1 MRASGGTCQKGE
13 RTMIGCMKMIC
24 GVVLLLIFVS
34 CEAWGQNAKQG
45 ASKQKQDKQT
55 PYESVSK
62 QPAVKKAKKP
72 GSEVPAPASGTA
84 TTAQAPANT
93 TDDDARAA
101 KQLFDKAME
110 LMDYKQFDRG
120 LAMLNTVV
128 RENQGNLLAHRANM
142 EIGKH
147 FLSQNKPKEA
157 LTYFM
162 LLSRILAPV
171 PGEEQ
176 DEALKALYHEALFN
190 AGLCQYQA
198 GQYAAAFPVFRQLT
212 EVAGKSPWAN
222 KAYFYIGMSHYNL
235 KNWNKAID
243 ALSLVGTEVEDSEE
257 KVGRIEIG
265 QRFYAKISDADIPV
279 LRKLNQ
285 PIKAEIKVS
294 SGDVEIL
301 EGVPVSGRTDEMLTS
316 APTEVGL
323 AKPND
328 GMIQIVGGDTLTVT
342 YLDDSTLDGKKG
354 VTRSGQVRA
363 VSTGT
368 VGFYLGDHATPA
380 YIAFPGQPQVVVL
393 RDADLDTS
401 AAAQTVQ
408 VTVKSFRKTEEVDAA
423 DKEKAIDIFVDKD
436 FDKNTWTERDS
447 ITLTLTESGSNTNV
461 RSGIFIGKVPL
472 TPVTQETTVSPTDAI
487 LHCDELDELSVTYTD
502 TVHLYGED
510 PRENETRIKVS
521 GSVNSGV
528 SADQFVVFEDLIKAR
543 KESVEAE
550 ALIGL
555 GSIYKEMGLES
566 RAAQRAVESLK
577 KVDPIIVN
585 RAKLPS
591 ELVEKAFQMKWESEL
606 LQDNFSAATATCL
619 AFNRLYPESVLADQ
633 ALMTLGRSLT
643 QKGSYKDALDVYG
656 RVLQLQNPISAAEAQ
671 FRMGE
676 TLQKQAEEAAKAA
689 DATNSKW
696 GAGGLNDATDLQ
708 NRMGPAIAAYRKTF
722 ESYPESSFAAE
733 ALGKVVRHYV
743 DTSDFAQAAALLEN
757 VFANYPD
764 AAFLDEMLLL
774 WAKVAYKMGDAEM
787 SKAKLRQ
794 LVFDY
799 PSSKYVSEA
808 QKKLAALEAK

>member
-1 MRASGGTCQKGE
+1 
-13 RTMIGCMKMIC
+13 MKMFFGVILMLLFLSC
-24 GVVLLLIFVS
+24 GVM
-34 CEAWGQNAKQG
+34 GQDSKPAG
-45 ASKQKQDKQT
+45 KQKQPRKN
-55 PYESVSK
+55 PSASASK
-62 QPAVKKAKKP
+62 PATANKAKNSSPAVPEA
-72 GSEVPAPASGTA
+72 APAAG
-84 TTAQAPANT
+84 APAAGAPAGSAPVKGA
-93 TDDDARAA
+93 DDAERAA
-101 KQLFDKAME
+101 KHLFDKAME

-128 RENQGNLLAHRANM
+128 RENQGNILAHRANM

-147 FLSQNKPKEA
+147 FLDQNKPKDA

-176 DEALKALYHEALFN
+176 DEDLKKLYHEALFN

-198 GQYAAAFPVFRQLT
+198 GQYPAAFPVFRQLT
-212 EVAGKSPWAN
+212 EVAGKTPWAN

-243 ALSLVGTEVEDSEE
+243 ALSMVGTEVEESGE
-257 KVGRIEIG
+257 KIGRIEIG
-265 QRFYAKISDADIPV
+265 QRFYAKVTDADIPV
-279 LRKLNQ
+279 LRKLKQ
-285 PIKAEIKVS
+285 SIKVEVKVA
-294 SGDVEIL
+294 SGDVEVL
-301 EGVPVSGRTDEMLTS
+301 EGVPVSGKTDEMLAS

-323 AKPND
+323 AKLND
-328 GMIQIVGGDTLTVT
+328 GMIQLVGGDTLTVT

-354 VTRSGQVRA
+354 VPRSGQVRA

-368 VGFYLGDHATPA
+368 VGFYLGDYMTPA
-380 YIAFPGQPQVVVL
+380 YLAFPGQPQVVVL

-408 VTVKSFRKTEEVDAA
+408 VTVKSFRKTQDVDSTN
-423 DKEKAIDIFVDKD
+423 KLSAIDIFVDKD
-436 FDKNTWTERDS
+436 LDENKWTERDS
-447 ITLTLTESGSNTNV
+447 LTITLTENGTNANI
-461 RSGIFIGKVPL
+461 RSGIFVGKVPL
-472 TPVTQETTVSPTDAI
+472 TPVTKDTVVSTTDTI
-487 LHCDELDELSVTYTD
+487 LHCDELDELSVSYND
-502 TVHLYGED
+502 KIHLYGED
-510 PRENETRIKVS
+510 PRDNETRIKVS

-555 GSIYKEMGLES
+555 GTIYKEMGLEA

-577 KVDPIIVN
+577 KVDPILVN
-585 RAKLPS
+585 RHKLPS
-591 ELVEKAFQMKWESEL
+591 DLVEKAFQMKWESEL
-606 LQDNFSAATATCL
+606 LQDNFGAAMATCL

-633 ALMTLGRSLT
+633 SLMTLGRGLAA
-643 QKGSYKDALDVYG
+643 KGDFAKAVDVYG
-656 RVLQLQNPISAAEAQ
+656 QVLKLQNPISAAEAQ
-671 FRMGE
+671 FRIGE

-696 GAGGLNDATDLQ
+696 GGSGLNDATDLQ
-708 NRMGPAIAAYRKTF
+708 NRMGSAIAAYRKTF

-743 DTSDFAQAAALLEN
+743 DTSDFAQAASLLEN

-774 WAKVAYKMGDAEM
+774 WAKVAYKLGDAEM
-787 SKAKLRQ
+787 SKAKLSQ
-794 LVFDY
+794 LLYDY

-808 QKKLAALEAK
+808 QKKLAALEGAQK